1 MRHLDERHSALSDKG
16 NSSLTQSLSE
26 HGGAACSFTLGK
38 IPAQPLVQHSNLT
51 QDTRISRASH
61 AQGLDSNPQ
70 STKSLESS
78 SIKSHTDSQRS
89 ELAHKEAYKTPF
101 PHLWQKINVQELE
114 NGVEPTHTEPHKTQF
129 LHLWQKISAQELEN
143 GAVFFDDFTCFANE
157 RAGSYLEGN
166 DQTRMQQSSKSAK
179 KTSQHKGYL
188 Q

>member
-1 MRHLDERHSALSDKG
+1 MRHLDERHSAFSDKG

-51 QDTRISRASH
+51 QDTRISGASH
-61 AQGLDSNPQ
+61 AQGLDSHSQ

-89 ELAHKEAYKTPF
+89 ELAHKEAYKMPF
-101 PHLWQKINVQELE
+101 PHLWWKINV
-114 NGVEPTHTEPHKTQF
+114 
-129 LHLWQKISAQELEN
+129 QELEN

>member
-26 HGGAACSFTLGK
+26 HGGAACSFTSSK
-38 IPAQPLVQHSNLT
+38 IPASPLVQHSNLT
-51 QDTRISRASH
+51 QDTRISGKPSAESQ
-61 AQGLDSNPQ
+61 AD
-70 STKSLESS
+70 LESNAGLES
-78 SIKSHTDSQRS
+78 KFTQSHTDS
-89 ELAHKEAYKTPF
+89 EFAHKEAYKTPF
-101 PHLWQKINVQELE
+101 PHLWQKINV
-114 NGVEPTHTEPHKTQF
+114 
-129 LHLWQKISAQELEN
+129 QELEN

>member
-61 AQGLDSNPQ
+61 AQGLETNSESNAG
-70 STKSLESS
+70 LES
-78 SIKSHTDSQRS
+78 KFTQSHADS
-89 ELAHKEAYKTPF
+89 EFAHKEAYKTPF
-101 PHLWQKINVQELE
+101 P
-114 NGVEPTHTEPHKTQF
+114 
-129 LHLWQKISAQELEN
+129 HLWQKISAQELEN

>member
-51 QDTRISRASH
+51 QDTRISGASH
-61 AQGLDSNPQ
+61 AQGLETNSESNAG
-70 STKSLESS
+70 LES
-78 SIKSHTDSQRS
+78 KFTQSHADS
-89 ELAHKEAYKTPF
+89 EFAHKEAYKTPF
-101 PHLWQKINVQELE
+101 PHLWR
-114 NGVEPTHTEPHKTQF
+114 
-129 LHLWQKISAQELEN
+129 KISAQELEN

>member
-101 PHLWQKINVQELE
+101 PHLWQKI
-114 NGVEPTHTEPHKTQF
+114 
-129 LHLWQKISAQELEN
+129 SAQELEN